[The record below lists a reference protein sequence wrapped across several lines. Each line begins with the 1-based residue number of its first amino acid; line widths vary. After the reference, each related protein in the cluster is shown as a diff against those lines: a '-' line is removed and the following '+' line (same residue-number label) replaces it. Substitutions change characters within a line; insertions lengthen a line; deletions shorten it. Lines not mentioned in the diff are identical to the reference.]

1 MNSPLDPRESLLRLG
16 AKVLDALFE
25 AEKFEAQM
33 PDGAL
38 DYIHKV
44 GGPPTPAQLE
54 HFTDHFFGGD
64 PMKTLIM
71 LAEFRIAQ
79 DKLQMLSDQY
89 VTLRAALE
97 LNEAGRANIDPD
109 RLMDIFGVDDGIRSP
124 APHWE
129 PKASPHDQLPD
140 FPRLRDEDY

>member
-25 AEKFEAQM
+25 AEKLEAQM

-38 DYIHKV
+38 DYMHKV
-44 GGPPTPAQLE
+44 SGPPTPSQLK

-71 LAEFRIAQ
+71 LAEFRMAQ

-97 LNEAGRANIDPD
+97 LNESGKTHIDLD
-109 RLMDIFGVDDGIRSP
+109 KVMDIFGVDDGIRSP